1 MVSKNCTLA
10 DETCQLVY
18 ISLIV
23 PVSSNCMYDLAES
36 LRQFADVDLSRIVK
50 ADYIAFSICW
60 LHQYSDYLPPF
71 GE

>member
-23 PVSSNCMYDLAES
+23 PVPSNCVYDLAES
-36 LRQFADVDLSRIVK
+36 LRQLADVDLSRIVT
-50 ADYIAFSICW
+50 ADYIALSIYW
-60 LHQYSDYLPPF
+60 LHQYSDYLPPLC
-71 GE
+71 E